1 MLFELLLIIYLL
13 PVILIAAY
21 LCRFAIWLVK
31 KLFAL
36 AWWLGKSFFALLWKG
51 LVLAF
56 TLAIANVVPPNH
68 REEGR

>member
-21 LCRFAIWLVK
+21 LCRFAIWFIK
-31 KLFAL
+31 KSLAL
-36 AWWLGKSFFALLWKG
+36 AWWLVKSFFVLLWNG

-56 TLAIANVVPPNH
+56 TLAIANVAPPNH

>member
-13 PVILIAAY
+13 PVILIAVY

-36 AWWLGKSFFALLWKG
+36 AWWLVKSFFALLWKG

-56 TLAIANVVPPNH
+56 TLAIANVAPPNE